1 MYAVGPDHFRTMGIQ
16 ILRGR
21 GFTPQDNENSHL
33 VTVVDEELGRIVF
46 PGQDPIGK
54 HIRVFGRSVEIVGI
68 ARHIKH
74 SGLDTDSTDKVQ
86 AQFYFPITQLPE
98 RILGLLANA
107 VAGIVRSRTAPA
119 ALMSSIRHELDTF
132 DSGQAVTGDRLMV
145 DIIAGSLAQRRFSL
159 IVLAAFATTALVL
172 SLVGVYGV
180 ISYLVSQR
188 TKEIGVRIA
197 LGARPR
203 TILADILKYGATLG
217 TIGVILGAL
226 GAAALSRLISSLLFG
241 VSPTDLKT
249 FGLAAILLFTL
260 TIAACLIPA
269 RRAVQI
275 DPMLACKYE

>member
-1 MYAVGPDHFRTMGIQ
+1 
-16 ILRGR
+16 
-21 GFTPQDNENSHL
+21 
-33 VTVVDEELGRIVF
+33 
-46 PGQDPIGK
+46 
-54 HIRVFGRSVEIVGI
+54 
-68 ARHIKH
+68 
-74 SGLDTDSTDKVQ
+74 
-86 AQFYFPITQLPE
+86 
-98 RILGLLANA
+98 
-107 VAGIVRSRTAPA
+107 
-119 ALMSSIRHELDTF
+119 MSSIRHELDTF